1 MKEVMKFLKMLKWH
15 PEGEFIMNTF
25 KLKEIAD
32 VNSGVTVRRY
42 IDEGS
47 NLKKSL
53 FKSQFRRAE
62 NYLICKKWRCL
73 QSLMKDTS
81 LLRGIY

>member
-1 MKEVMKFLKMLKWH
+1 MKEVMKFFKNAKWH

-42 IDEGS
+42 IG
-47 NLKKSL
+47 
-53 FKSQFRRAE
+53 
-62 NYLICKKWRCL
+62 
-73 QSLMKDTS
+73 
-81 LLRGIY
+81 

>member
-25 KLKEIAD
+25 KLMLILELQSD
-32 VNSGVTVRRY
+32 VILIRAA
-42 IDEGS
+42 II
-47 NLKKSL
+47 LKKSL

-73 QSLMKDTS
+73 QSSMKDTS
-81 LLRGIY
+81 LLREIY